1 MANPRRRATD
11 RRQSDALVQEYRQT
25 GDTVV
30 RDRLISEHLY
40 LVHTVARKFAGLG
53 ESHEDLLQEGAM
65 GLINAVDLYDPDR
78 GVQFST
84 YATHLVDGQ
93 IRHYLRDKGKLIKQ
107 PAWVQE
113 FASKIHKA
121 VEALTQQLN
130 RQPTLPE
137 IAERVGTD
145 QDNVKRI
152 LEAGERSK
160 VASLDAVTT
169 DDDGQGPA
177 IDSEKLRVQRP
188 DAVHLP
194 VEDRIFLREAMSKLK
209 TLERKVVHHFYYMD
223 LNQTEIAR
231 KLGISVNYASYLL
244 RGAVAKLKKA
254 FEAQER
260 ASIMNQTPD
269 EAPADDTAGYSLSAR
284 PAPADPL
291 TKLATEEYFVNRV
304 GQEVNRARRYPQQ
317 FAVLLLE
324 PDAEDLRDA
333 DHVALARLLRN
344 TVRSVDLVA
353 RLRGLRFGLLLA
365 HTGRESSVLAER
377 LLRSVAGRLNISG
390 KPLTAS
396 VGLAVFP
403 TDGRDTEA
411 ILAAAE
417 QALVEARH
425 GGGNQHVRLQ
435 SARRSRPAGPT
446 PD

>member
-1 MANPRRRATD
+1 M
-11 RRQSDALVQEYRQT
+11 E
-25 GDTVV
+25 
-30 RDRLISEHLY
+30 
-40 LVHTVARKFAGLG
+40 
-53 ESHEDLLQEGAM
+53 
-65 GLINAVDLYDPDR
+65 
-78 GVQFST
+78 
-84 YATHLVDGQ
+84 
-93 IRHYLRDKGKLIKQ
+93 
-107 PAWVQE
+107 
-113 FASKIHKA
+113 
-121 VEALTQQLN
+121 
-130 RQPTLPE
+130 
-137 IAERVGTD
+137 
-145 QDNVKRI
+145 
-152 LEAGERSK
+152 
-160 VASLDAVTT
+160 
-169 DDDGQGPA
+169 
-177 IDSEKLRVQRP
+177 RP

-260 ASIMNQTPD
+260 ASTMTPPLGD
-269 EAPADDTAGYSLSAR
+269 TPGDDTAGYSLSAR

-291 TKLATEEYFVNRV
+291 TKLATEEHFVNRV
-304 GQEVNRARRYPQQ
+304 AREVSRARRYPQQ

-333 DHVALARLLRN
+333 DHVALAHLLRN

-377 LLRSVAGRLNISG
+377 LLRTVAGRLKISD
-390 KPLTAS
+390 KPLTIS
-396 VGLAVFP
+396 IGLAVFP
-403 TDGRDTEA
+403 TDGRDTVA
-411 ILAAAE
+411 MLAAAE

-425 GGGNQHVRLQ
+425 AGGDQHVRLQ
-435 SARRSRPAGPT
+435 SARPQPS